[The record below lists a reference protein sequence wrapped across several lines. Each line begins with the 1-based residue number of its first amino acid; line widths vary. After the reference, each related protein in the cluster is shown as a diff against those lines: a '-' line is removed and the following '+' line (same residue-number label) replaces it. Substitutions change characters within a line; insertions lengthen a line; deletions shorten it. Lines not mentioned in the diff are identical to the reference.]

1 MLAAS
6 AVCLPACA
14 SFWPGVQAVADEVSL
29 PLCWLQVLASCL
41 LQIPV
46 LVSDLDLECKLWLKI
61 RLAPMCPYFG
71 TISLAFVGSPTI
83 KVQLLP
89 YNRVR
94 LMRIPVLQVSHSS
107 AKCRTICLTQLL
119 ANLLEMAS
127 LQGLHVACCW
137 ASGHCMAVLG
147 LAAGFHV
154 MAQCGICRVSA
165 ADLCVSC
172 ESPASKSL
180 IKALRA
186 ASEGSTQA
194 ARLCCGF
201 LDEADYQ
208 PCRRP
213 P

>member
-1 MLAAS
+1 M
-6 AVCLPACA
+6 
-14 SFWPGVQAVADEVSL
+14 
-29 PLCWLQVLASCL
+29 
-41 LQIPV
+41 

-107 AKCRTICLTQLL
+107 LQSRMMCFTQLP
-119 ANLLEMAS
+119 ATLLEVAS
-127 LQGLHVACCW
+127 FQGVHSACSW

-154 MAQCGICRVSA
+154 MAQCELCRVSA
-165 ADLCVSC
+165 ADLCVPH

-180 IKALRA
+180 VKAPRA
-186 ASEGSTQA
+186 TSGDSTQA
-194 ARLCCGF
+194 ASLCYSL
-201 LDEADYQ
+201 LDQAVYQ
-208 PCRRP
+208 LCRRLS
-213 P
+213 